1 MAFSLGFPGIYRI
14 SVSSPAVMADSVL
27 RLGSMVDTMWRL
39 VRPSAERH
47 PPEFSKQARIWVVLF
62 NQFLVTLYAP
72 RAGRTARQRN
82 VSMV

>member
-1 MAFSLGFPGIYRI
+1 
-14 SVSSPAVMADSVL
+14 MADSVL

-39 VRPSAERH
+39 VLPSAERH

-72 RAGRTARQRN
+72 RAGRTSPQRN
-82 VSMV
+82 LSMV

>member
-1 MAFSLGFPGIYRI
+1 
-14 SVSSPAVMADSVL
+14 MADSVL

-72 RAGRTARQRN
+72 PRRTHCSATELKHG
-82 VSMV
+82 VTGMH